1 MNEFFFKFK
10 YGIKVYKNVLKNS
23 ERKILIESSK
33 KYCKKISP
41 NHPGLQSVNYLD
53 RLFAI
58 NQDKNASFLIDKII
72 KKSKLNN
79 LKMRT
84 CWINYIDIDTKY
96 VCWHMH
102 KSFNK
107 SLKKSLVYFID
118 SPENLGTIFRVDD
131 REYQISG
138 IENSM
143 IVFNSEI
150 EHTMPYNISLP
161 RFSLAMDF
169 I

>member
-84 CWINYIDIDTKY
+84 CWINYIDFKEKFP
-96 VCWHMH
+96 CWHTHGNM
-102 KSFNK
+102 
-107 SLKKSLVYFID
+107 KKSLVYYLH
-118 SPENLGTIFRVDD
+118 SPENIGTKFRVDD

-143 IVFNSEI
+143 IVFNPEI